1 MSYIGGKKD
10 GFPCS
15 KWCLVIAL
23 NNKNSLTIKIA
34 NGNFGHLIPKNTKKM
49 HLKLLFSPDGR
60 SLASDGLETGFDGQY
75 RTPWVAGHTLEE
87 KKTGFLVQNS
97 VWWSASMA
105 GHIFFDVSS
114 QNVFNMFLLELAF
127 HDQLAATI
135 EGTRCSQLRKQKGQQ
150 VLRLPMEP
158 VK

>member
-1 MSYIGGKKD
+1 MTSEYIGGKKD

-23 NNKNSLTIKIA
+23 NNKNSLTIKIE

-75 RTPWVAGHTLEE
+75 RTP
-87 KKTGFLVQNS
+87 
-97 VWWSASMA
+97 
-105 GHIFFDVSS
+105 
-114 QNVFNMFLLELAF
+114 
-127 HDQLAATI
+127 
-135 EGTRCSQLRKQKGQQ
+135 
-150 VLRLPMEP
+150 
-158 VK
+158 